1 MSLCILQS
9 EAASLKE
16 QVKCVSEDNIT
27 LKQALDGAT
36 AAIQRNENDYEH
48 SQVRCQIAKWLMS
61 EYCIEDFHDFSH
73 SPLPVD
79 LVTD

>member
-16 QVKCVSEDNIT
+16 QVKCLSEDNIT

-36 AAIQRNENDYEH
+36 AAIQRHENDYEH
-48 SQVRCQIAKWLMS
+48 SQVRCQIEVANGRILYGDKF
-61 EYCIEDFHDFSH
+61 D
-73 SPLPVD
+73 
-79 LVTD
+79 

>member
-16 QVKCVSEDNIT
+16 QVKCLSEDNIT

-36 AAIQRNENDYEH
+36 AAIQRHENDYEH

-61 EYCIEDFHDFSH
+61 DYCVETHLLEDFHDFSH
-73 SPLPVD
+73 SPCL
-79 LVTD
+79 